1 MTASRGGNS
10 LPHATRQEEYLY
22 LRILYEAPLA
32 FLRLFRYPR
41 YVELLSDKRGRVYA
55 QASDSLSTLVREF
68 GIAIIVVAII
78 GVIVAGPA

>member
-1 MTASRGGNS
+1 
-10 LPHATRQEEYLY
+10 
-22 LRILYEAPLA
+22 
-32 FLRLFRYPR
+32 
-41 YVELLSDKRGRVYA
+41 VELLSDKRGRVYA